1 MEENK
6 VPIDITGFEYDRI
19 KENMELF
26 NDTVGEGGKLTF
38 DEFVSLVFE
47 TALLE
52 KKLDSKYDYLNV
64 LKDEVKQLEEEL
76 MTKYSTGL
84 KEYNDDVIGCRRKV
98 LKDSSNCIN
107 GCDVAFEK

>member
-1 MEENK
+1 M
-6 VPIDITGFEYDRI
+6 
-19 KENMELF
+19 
-26 NDTVGEGGKLTF
+26 KLTF